1 MSYLATYTL
10 CIEEQAI
17 RKIAVAAA
25 QAAFYISAEAEN
37 VDQHA
42 LRMAL
47 VVHAGPKLSDYMAF
61 ARELSLFY
69 FTQNPTL
76 TVDSSDQDYSNAIAG
91 IWNVYAAALVAR
103 GVLTVA

>member
-1 MSYLATYTL
+1 MSYLSTYIL
-10 CIEEQAI
+10 CIEENAI

-25 QAAFYISAEAEN
+25 QAAFYISAEDAN
-37 VDQHA
+37 VASHD

-47 VVHAGPKLSDYMAF
+47 VVYAGPKLSDYMAF
-61 ARELSLFY
+61 ARELSLFF

-76 TVDSSDQDYSNAIAG
+76 TADSSDVDYSNAIAG
-91 IWNVYAAALVAR
+91 IWNVYASALVAR